1 MLRKRALL
9 LSLGIALGFLGCSGD
24 ESPTGPASPSAA
36 QEGQAG
42 GNGVDGALGD
52 GASSSG
58 SDSAVTVSGDGEE
71 ATARRASAGSAQA
84 DSVVP
89 DQYIVILKPHVA
101 NRFAAADQLVGA
113 HALTMRRNFRHA
125 LRGFAAK
132 VPPSRLKALKR
143 HPLVEMVVPNTV
155 LREGGSFSG
164 LAALG
169 SMTAPGLMAA
179 PEEVPGLGLRLRLV
193 ADELLGTVGDGGEV
207 SVWPNLGSEADA
219 AQADGTKRPTLHAGS
234 SGLFGGHAHVGFNES
249 TDNDEVL
256 EVAGVVPH
264 GSATVIAVFAQDDA
278 YRHHYGVAGFYG
290 NATDRVSIMT
300 RRYRAGPDRLSYW
313 DRTSGWKE
321 SGFVVRAGDPHI
333 GVWRIDGSAQ
343 VDFQVDGESEGS
355 AAMSSDIHGGW
366 DRYLV
371 GAPQPATAE
380 RFDGQVAELLVWDRV
395 LSDCERDDVV
405 SKLGARYGISVPVT
419 GGLCIP
425 PAAPSG
431 LGAVASG
438 FTGIDLSWLDGSI
451 DEDGFSIERRLGTEG
466 DEAFAEIAQVGPD
479 VESYFNGGLASE
491 TEYCYRV
498 AAFNTNG
505 TSDYSNTACVTTG
518 TISVP
523 PPEEVPGLGLR
534 LRLVADELLGTVGD
548 GGEVSVWPN
557 LGSEADAAQADG
569 TKRPTLHAGSS
580 GLFGGHAHVGF
591 NESTDNDEVLEVAG
605 VVPHGSATVIAVF
618 AQDDAYRHHY
628 GVAGFYG
635 NATDRVS
642 IMTRRYRAG
651 PDRLSYW
658 DRTSGWKESGFV
670 VRAGDPHIGVWR
682 IDGSAQVDFQVDG
695 ESEGSAAMSSDI
707 HGGWDRYLVGAP
719 QPATAERFDGQVAEL
734 LVWDRVLSDCERD
747 DVVSKLGARYGISVP
762 VTGGLC
768 IPPAAPSGLGAVA
781 SGFTGIDLS
790 WLDGSIDED
799 GFSIERRLGTE
810 GDEAFAE
817 IAQVGPDVESYF
829 NGGLASE
836 TEYCYR
842 VAAFNTNGTSD
853 HSNTACAT
861 TAQPPPPGSCVDT
874 GGHDTDGGQFDLWH
888 VTKVEADSNPKWQ
901 ATQVPGCEPTPWLFS
916 LDSGVDSDHPELNVV
931 EIRNFVSAE
940 PGHSGEDGRG
950 HGSHTAGIAA
960 ARDGNGGT
968 VGIAPGA
975 PIYGFR
981 VLNDQGAGTTEDA
994 IAAIDEI
1001 ITRKLASPDQPM
1013 VANMSL
1019 GGGANEALDVAVR
1032 EAVSAGVVFTLSA
1045 GNGILG
1051 LCFLPGDAQNVSPA
1065 RVGDDDITAAGGS
1078 SGDTRRA
1085 NGAITVT
1092 ASNQADAD
1100 INCNY
1105 GNPVSVAAPGED
1117 IASTWLN
1124 GGYATQTGTSMAS
1137 PVVAGAAI
1145 LYLMDHPDASPAE
1158 VEQAIIDRL
1167 EAWSTNDQPNASGRL
1182 SADGL

>member
-101 NRFAAADQLVGA
+101 NRLAAADQLVGA

-419 GGLCIP
+419 GGPCIP

-505 TSDYSNTACVTTG
+505 TSDYSNTAC
-518 TISVP
+518 
-523 PPEEVPGLGLR
+523 
-534 LRLVADELLGTVGD
+534 
-548 GGEVSVWPN
+548 
-557 LGSEADAAQADG
+557 
-569 TKRPTLHAGSS
+569 
-580 GLFGGHAHVGF
+580 
-591 NESTDNDEVLEVAG
+591 
-605 VVPHGSATVIAVF
+605 
-618 AQDDAYRHHY
+618 
-628 GVAGFYG
+628 
-635 NATDRVS
+635 
-642 IMTRRYRAG
+642 
-651 PDRLSYW
+651 
-658 DRTSGWKESGFV
+658 
-670 VRAGDPHIGVWR
+670 
-682 IDGSAQVDFQVDG
+682 
-695 ESEGSAAMSSDI
+695 
-707 HGGWDRYLVGAP
+707 
-719 QPATAERFDGQVAEL
+719 
-734 LVWDRVLSDCERD
+734 
-747 DVVSKLGARYGISVP
+747 
-762 VTGGLC
+762 
-768 IPPAAPSGLGAVA
+768 
-781 SGFTGIDLS
+781 
-790 WLDGSIDED
+790 
-799 GFSIERRLGTE
+799 
-810 GDEAFAE
+810 
-817 IAQVGPDVESYF
+817 
-829 NGGLASE
+829 
-836 TEYCYR
+836 
-842 VAAFNTNGTSD
+842 
-853 HSNTACAT
+853 AT
-861 TAQPPPPGSCVDT
+861 TAPPPPPGSCVDT

-1051 LCFLPGDAQNVSPA
+1051 LCFLPGDAQSVSPA